1 MTNPTFEV
9 KPRSSDLP
17 PFMVAANSHKDAAL
31 RWAATH
37 DERWQQAIVVD
48 VFAVGSGVR
57 KSYTLTA
64 MVQWSAAVKRSL

>member
-1 MTNPTFEV
+1 MITPTFEV
-9 KPRSSDLP
+9 KPRAADLP
-17 PFMVAANSHKDAAL
+17 PFMVAATSHKDAAL

-37 DERWQQAIVVD
+37 DERWREAIVVD

-64 MVQWSAAVKRSL
+64 TVQWSAAVKRSP